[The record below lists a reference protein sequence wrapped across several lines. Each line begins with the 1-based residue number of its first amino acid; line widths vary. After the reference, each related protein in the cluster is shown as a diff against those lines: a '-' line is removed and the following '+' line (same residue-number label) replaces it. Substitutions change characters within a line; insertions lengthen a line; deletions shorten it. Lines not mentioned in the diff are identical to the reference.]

1 MSEKIVITYTDGG
14 ARGNPGPAAYGV
26 VVKNELGDVLHAEG
40 VYIGE
45 TTNNQAEY
53 QGLVAALQ
61 VAKRLGATEVRCH
74 LDSELIVKQMKRE
87 YKVKD
92 PGLQVQFMKVWN
104 LMNDFKKVTFTHVRR
119 EYNKE
124 ADAQVNIALDKNV

>member
-1 MSEKIVITYTDGG
+1 MSNKIVVTYTDGG

-26 VVKNELGDVLHAEG
+26 VVKDEKGELLYSDG
-40 VYIGE
+40 VYIGQ

-61 VAKRLGATEVRCH
+61 VAKRLGATEVHCH

-92 PGLQVQFMKVWN
+92 PGLQVQFMKAWN
-104 LMNDFKKVTFTHVRR
+104 LMNEFSKVTFTHVRR
-119 EYNKE
+119 EFNKE
-124 ADAQVNIALDKNV
+124 ADAQVNLALDKNT